1 MMNDKNDSMQGIVA
15 PTDSRWR
22 HDMRLY
28 EEGKIEESDQAK
40 SVIED
45 FEVSNESKRTVR
57 T

>member
-1 MMNDKNDSMQGIVA
+1 MMNDKNDSMQGIIA

-40 SVIED
+40 FVIED
-45 FEVSNESKRTVR
+45 LQRNQRKKRDEGK
-57 T
+57 

>member
-28 EEGKIEESDQAK
+28 EEKEAKEIEDEESKK
-40 SVIED
+40 S
-45 FEVSNESKRTVR
+45 
-57 T
+57 